1 VGRYCDKLKKILN
14 NSELAEIFS
23 KRMFTEFYL
32 GRNLS
37 HPSLIEYR
45 YFVNKYDAA
54 SKTHEFHIIM
64 DMMEGGDLEAYLEEM
79 GRPYMI
85 DNVKEIGA

>member
-1 VGRYCDKLKKILN
+1 
-14 NSELAEIFS
+14 LAEVFS